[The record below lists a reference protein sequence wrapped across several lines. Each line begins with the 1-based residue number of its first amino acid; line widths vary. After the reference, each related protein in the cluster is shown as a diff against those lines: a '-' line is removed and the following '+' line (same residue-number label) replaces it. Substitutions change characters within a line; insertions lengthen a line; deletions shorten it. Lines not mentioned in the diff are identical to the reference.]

1 MNMQKFI
8 LRRLLLMIPLLI
20 GISLIS
26 FIISHSL
33 PADPIAAHLSQKS
46 MEDPVIVA
54 TFRAQWGLDKPP
66 WQQYLIYL
74 RGLVRGDLGSSIRTR
89 RHVID
94 DLRQFLPASA
104 ELALGATL
112 YSLLLGVPFGV
123 ISAIKQDKLVDH
135 AVRIVSLIGVST
147 PVFWLALITLYIFYF
162 RLGWLPGPGRLDA
175 GMQLD
180 VGARITGLNTVDSL
194 LHGDLH
200 TFWIAVKHLFLP
212 TLVLGMG
219 TLGIVTRMTRSSM
232 LEVLTQD
239 YVRTARAK
247 GLREQSVVI
256 GHVLK
261 NALIPT
267 VTVIGLSF
275 GGIMAGT
282 VLTETIFTWPG
293 IGRYAYQSCITLD
306 FPAIMGVSIMI
317 AVIFSLVNLMVDVSY
332 AVLDPRLRVGGR

>member
-20 GISLIS
+20 GISLIA
-26 FIISHSL
+26 FVISHSL
-33 PADPIAAHLSQKS
+33 PADPIAAHLSQKA

-54 TFRAQWGLDKPP
+54 TFRAQWGLDKPL

-74 RGLVRGDLGSSIRTR
+74 GGLVRGDLGTSIRTH

-104 ELALGATL
+104 ELAVGATL

-123 ISAIKQDKLVDH
+123 ISAIKQDKGMDH

-147 PVFWLALITLYIFYF
+147 PVFWLALVSLYVFYF

-180 VGARITGLNTVDSL
+180 VGASITGLYTVDSL
-194 LHGDLH
+194 LRGDLH
-200 TFWIAVKHLFLP
+200 TFWIALKHLFLP

-219 TLGIVTRMTRSSM
+219 TLGIVTRITRSSM

-247 GLREQSVVI
+247 GLREQRVVI

-332 AVLDPRLRVGGR
+332 AVLDPRLRVGKR

>member
-1 MNMQKFI
+1 MNMQQFI

-26 FIISHSL
+26 FVISHSL
-33 PADPIAAHLSQKS
+33 PADPIAAHLSQKA

-54 TFRAQWGLDKPP
+54 TFRAQWGLDKPL

-74 RGLVRGDLGSSIRTR
+74 GGLVHGDLGTSIRTR

-104 ELALGATL
+104 ELAVGATL

-123 ISAIKQDKLVDH
+123 ISAIKQDKTVDH
-135 AVRIVSLIGVST
+135 AVRIVSLVGVST
-147 PVFWLALITLYIFYF
+147 PVFWLALVSLYIFYF

-180 VGARITGLNTVDSL
+180 VGASITGLYTLDSL
-194 LHGDLH
+194 LRGDLH
-200 TFWIAVKHLFLP
+200 TFWIALKHLFLP
-212 TLVLGMG
+212 TMVLGMG
-219 TLGIVTRMTRSSM
+219 TLGIVTRITRSSM

-247 GLREQSVVI
+247 GLRERRVVI

-332 AVLDPRLRVGGR
+332 AVLDPRLRVGKR